1 MLCLVMCA
9 WLSPT
14 KVMLGKLC
22 LVIFDKVLLGKEPP
36 NTKEKLGQVFKIHIK
51 LIMILSVV
59 RLQVP
64 R

>member
-1 MLCLVMCA
+1 MNVC
-9 WLSPT
+9 
-14 KVMLGKLC
+14 
-22 LVIFDKVLLGKEPP
+22 KEPP